1 MYFFRLRKCFLSTLL
16 LELFCH
22 ILQQIQADILSTQR
36 KNRNAYTFRFP
47 VERETGF
54 EPATPTLARLYSTPE
69 PLAHF
74 SIFILLSARCTLQ
87 MILYRNSPHL
97 STLIFNFF
105 QKNPKTSTIPSI
117 FTLHQT
123 PAQLSSP
130 HKFTPNHPPGES
142 RLLSIRPPSLTYSRR
157 SALLA
162 DPDLYP
168 PHMLTPIRLLA
179 DPDALPPSP
188 PSDLAWLRTC
198 GAAGIEKEG
207 KNCERRRGQEKW
219 DDLWCTTPEVKTH

>member
-1 MYFFRLRKCFLSTLL
+1 MYFFRLRKYFFNTLL

-74 SIFILLSARCTLQ
+74 SFFILLSARCTLQ

-97 STLIFNFF
+97 STPIFNFF
-105 QKNPKTSTIPSI
+105 QKKSKVSTIPSI
-117 FTLHQT
+117 FALHQT
-123 PAQLSSP
+123 PTQLSSP

-142 RLLSIRPPSLTYSRR
+142 RLLFIRPPSLTYSPR
-157 SALLA
+157 SASWRIQ
-162 DPDLYP
+162 PLYP
-168 PHMLTPIRLLA
+168 RPHRQT
-179 DPDALPPSP
+179 S
-188 PSDLAWLRTC
+188 
-198 GAAGIEKEG
+198 
-207 KNCERRRGQEKW
+207 RGFVPAVQRA
-219 DDLWCTTPEVKTH
+219 

>member
-123 PAQLSSP
+123 PAQLSPP

-162 DPDLYP
+162 DPDSFPSVLR
-168 PHMLTPIRLLA
+168 PHMLTPICLSGGSRLLSIRPLTSQIHA
-179 DPDALPPSP
+179 DPPSWRIQP
-188 PSDLAWLRTC
+188 LYPRPHRQTS
-198 GAAGIEKEG
+198 
-207 KNCERRRGQEKW
+207 RGFVPAVQRA
-219 DDLWCTTPEVKTH
+219 

>member
-1 MYFFRLRKCFLSTLL
+1 MYFFKLRKYFLSTLL

-74 SIFILLSARCTLQ
+74 SFFILLSARCTLQ
-87 MILYRNSPHL
+87 MILYRNFPHL

-105 QKNPKTSTIPSI
+105 KKIKKHLRFTQFSPFWRIQPLYPRPHRQTSRGFVPAVQVRSRTRSSEGVRPFSPKPS
-117 FTLHQT
+117 
-123 PAQLSSP
+123 
-130 HKFTPNHPPGES
+130 ES
-142 RLLSIRPPSLTYSRR
+142 RSAHTDYLR
-157 SALLA
+157 SFSAK
-162 DPDLYP
+162 YP
-168 PHMLTPIRLLA
+168 R
-179 DPDALPPSP
+179 
-188 PSDLAWLRTC
+188 
-198 GAAGIEKEG
+198 
-207 KNCERRRGQEKW
+207 
-219 DDLWCTTPEVKTH
+219 V